1 MRMVFI
7 EVITLLLIFSG
18 CEGRP
23 RHIDGVGATV
33 IEGQMR
39 GKKIDDFLITT
50 DQL

>member
-1 MRMVFI
+1 MVVI
-7 EVITLLLIFSG
+7 EVITLLIVFSG

-23 RHIDGVGATV
+23 RLIDGVGATV